1 MSALRPARCRNIEL
15 NVNTMF
21 MSSFPE
27 KPRCQMK
34 IITYLNFVLP
44 ATGDHTEPEAL
55 CRFRCLDE
63 IC

>member
-1 MSALRPARCRNIEL
+1 MSDLDICFNSAE
-15 NVNTMF
+15 
-21 MSSFPE
+21 
-27 KPRCQMK
+27 K
-34 IITYLNFVLP
+34 IITYLNLVLP